1 MKSCIIAGFLGV
13 CACLTIE
20 AYPYA
25 LFKDMRTY
33 YIDDIWAEE
42 LFIEPV
48 KNFIQDEFARYGY
61 RHTSDKDEAAVRI
74 HLTIHSVKNRAKEM
88 RPFFIWPLTGKKRD
102 IGEARISARVIDNE
116 TNREVWANSI
126 KGKSIENLLFAWV
139 ERPKRARMNAF
150 KKALGLVFDP
160 YFVHEMPLFD

>member
-1 MKSCIIAGFLGV
+1 MKKGILHILLILAV
-13 CACLTIE
+13 IYP
-20 AYPYA
+20 AYSLPYA
-25 LFKDMRTY
+25 LLRDMRTY

-48 KNFIQDEFARYGY
+48 KKFIEDEFSRYGY
-61 RHTSDKDEAAVRI
+61 RHTADKDEADIRLHI
-74 HLTIHSVKNRAKEM
+74 TIHSVKNRPQSV
-88 RPFFIWPLTGKKRD
+88 RPFFIWPVTARNRD

-126 KGKSIENLLFAWV
+126 KGRHIESLLLAWA
-139 ERPKRARMNAF
+139 ERPKRARMRAF
-150 KKALGLVFDP
+150 NKALGLVFDP